1 MAIAPAA
8 ATMIHSPPMAVL
20 YGLNFGSVWGL
31 KVMAGPA
38 AAAAAAAALA
48 AANPPVENAPL
59 QLQG

>member
-1 MAIAPAA
+1 
-8 ATMIHSPPMAVL
+8 MIHSPPMAVL

-38 AAAAAAAALA
+38 AAAAAALA

>member
-38 AAAAAAAALA
+38 AAAAALA